1 MEATEMSINRCTAKY
16 VGGVCVYIHAHIHTY
31 NGILL
36 SHKDEI
42 MTSTTI
48 RIDLE
53 IIIISQT
60 KINIIS
66 SVQSLSRV

>member
-1 MEATEMSINRCTAKY
+1 MC
-16 VGGVCVYIHAHIHTY
+16 IHAHIHTY

-60 KINIIS
+60 KINIS
-66 SVQSLSRV
+66 SVQ